1 MLMSIPQQRYMSIP
15 GSGLQP
21 VGWRQPNCYCWGPG
35 NSLSRSRLFCSF
47 VCAVAS
53 FLQGYFCLLLPASS
67 CWGLEVLPSH
77 TCELLSSHP
86 HPLFDSVTMFGSQY
100 TATPVDTDELQLTET
115 SIMSLL
121 MQGIARTFPHPP
133 PAISWGS
140 AAAGAHAL
148 PGAVLLSSASAYT
161 SIALHALLLFVR
173 VVFLFFFLMN
183 D

>member
-15 GSGLQP
+15 GSGLQA

-100 TATPVDTDELQLTET
+100 TATPVDTDELQLTEA

-121 MQGIARTFPHPP
+121 MQGIARTFPYPP

-148 PGAVLLSSASAYT
+148 PGAVLLSSAFC
-161 SIALHALLLFVR
+161 LHQHRLACLVAICEGCFFV
-173 VVFLFFFLMN
+173 FFLMN